1 MPIRLLTIVFA
12 LTLACSPGAERGPT
26 RDGGP
31 VTIPTTDGGP
41 GVDGGPSTPAD
52 FGPGPS
58 GCGSAPGMD
67 VDEDGYVNGEDC
79 NDCSPQINPGAY
91 DEPGNGSDEDCS
103 GADETAVTE
112 CDASLAISGS
122 AEDAARAM
130 GLCRFVGAS
139 DPGWGVVS
147 ARFTRADGT
156 GSPMSPLMTGVLPS
170 LGAAAP
176 TQGNALL
183 ALSSGVARSPS
194 QTGWTSD
201 CDTFGIEPDVE
212 VPLEEADERRVHQ
225 LLRSFAEVRH
235 AADEPATHR
244 LRAPEPRRR
253 VGRAAGQGGHGEDR
267 EERDDDEGQ
276 EGQRHRREVRA
287 REVRERVPQSVEGR
301 SRSSAEA
308 SDHGHPGGHQ
318 DDPTVAFGSEV
329 LEEIARQ
336 APVPVE
342 LEHVVDEHAG
352 VGQCDEPAALDGPGE
367 QQPIPAL
374 VVEGQQRRE
383 LRVPQRAGV
392 VGDGGGHPLRQ
403 GVATHRG
410 GDGQGG
416 VAADGP
422 GRVGGEP
429 PGDAEGREEP
439 FALAEIVRQNHPASG
454 PEEGR
459 EAGDR
464 ELAIGVNQDNCVRGG
479 QFAHIETLG
488 CVEADLGVTG
498 LLNEL
503 RETVPGGGSRV
514 EVPLGGGFS
523 GRAQA
528 REPHER
534 GPDGSPSGGSE
545 SPARFLRQN
554 SVHRRLDSSTSCSAG
569 GGCYSTPN

>member
-1 MPIRLLTIVFA
+1 MPVRLFTIVFA

-201 CDTFGIEPDVE
+201 CDTFGIEPDLFSGEFPASTEAFPSGFPVE
-212 VPLEEADERRVHQ
+212 SPSCPGVRSGAVYNSVALEVQIKVPTNALGFRFNSNFYTYEYPEFICDEYNDFFAVLYREEAGAWENIVFDTDGNPVSVNNSFLQVCTPGTHGGKTFACPLGRG
-225 LLRSFAEVRH
+225 LLSGTGY
-235 AADEPATHR
+235 DGSATC
-244 LRAPEPRRR
+244 
-253 VGRAAGQGGHGEDR
+253 GQPLFG
-267 EERDDDEGQ
+267 
-276 EGQRHRREVRA
+276 
-287 REVRERVPQSVEGR
+287 S
-301 SRSSAEA
+301 
-308 SDHGHPGGHQ
+308 
-318 DDPTVAFGSEV
+318 DPTVG
-329 LEEIARQ
+329 
-336 APVPVE
+336 
-342 LEHVVDEHAG
+342 AG
-352 VGQCDEPAALDGPGE
+352 TGWLQTTTA
-367 QQPIPAL
+367 
-374 VVEGQQRRE
+374 
-383 LRVPQRAGV
+383 
-392 VGDGGGHPLRQ
+392 
-403 GVATHRG
+403 
-410 GDGQGG
+410 
-416 VAADGP
+416 
-422 GRVGGEP
+422 
-429 PGDAEGREEP
+429 
-439 FALAEIVRQNHPASG
+439 
-454 PEEGR
+454 
-459 EAGDR
+459 
-464 ELAIGVNQDNCVRGG
+464 
-479 QFAHIETLG
+479 
-488 CVEADLGVTG
+488 VTG
-498 LLNEL
+498 GSTITLRFVIWDSGDPVLDSTALIDAFEWEL
-503 RETVPGGGSRV
+503 DEIINDTETVP
-514 EVPLGGGFS
+514 LI
-523 GRAQA
+523 
-528 REPHER
+528 
-534 GPDGSPSGGSE
+534 
-545 SPARFLRQN
+545 
-554 SVHRRLDSSTSCSAG
+554 
-569 GGCYSTPN
+569 